1 MELFG
6 EIGLYISYV
15 LSAVA
20 LIGMFVGISLSVMQG
35 WKEGGMYAVVGTA
48 AILLFLG
55 IGYVLSSDE
64 VSQNLLDKGLTTVS
78 GYKWS
83 GAGIIAVY
91 ILSAIAGILLVVDLV
106 KGFVDGN

>member
-15 LSAVA
+15 LSALA
-20 LIGMFVGISLSVMQG
+20 LIGMLVGISLSVAQG
-35 WKEGGMYAVVGTA
+35 WKEGGMYAIIGVV
-48 AILLFLG
+48 AIIAFLG
-55 IGYVLSSDE
+55 VGYLLSSSD
-64 VSQNLLDKGLTTVS
+64 VTKSLLDQGLTTVS

-83 GAGIIAVY
+83 SAGIITVY
-91 ILSAIAGILLVVDLV
+91 ILSAIAGLLLVVDIV